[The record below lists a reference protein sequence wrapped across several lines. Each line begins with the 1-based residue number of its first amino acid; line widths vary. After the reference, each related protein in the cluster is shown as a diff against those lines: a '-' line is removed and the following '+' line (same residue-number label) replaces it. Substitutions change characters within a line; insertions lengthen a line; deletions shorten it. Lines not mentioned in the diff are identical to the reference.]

1 MPVMDGLEFLQRLR
15 AEFGPGTPPVVF
27 CTTEIGQGNRCSTV
41 VSC

>member
-27 CTTEIGQGNRCSTV
+27 CTTETGAVNACGTR
-41 VSC
+41 VSR